1 MKDQYLVTDGRNER
15 AFDYT
20 PEGLRAAWEFQQT
33 LRHSEI
39 QNPNRVD
46 LLGGDST
53 TTDDGLTEADQDA
66 IDGFESEAY
75 AADHADEIA
84 ADRYWDQRIDEA
96 RGK

>member
-1 MKDQYLVTDGRNER
+1 MKDQYLVTDGRTER

-33 LRHSEI
+33 LRHSVI

-46 LLGGDST
+46 LRADDSGP
-53 TTDDGLTEADQDA
+53 DDGLTEADQELLDEFDA
-66 IDGFESEAY
+66 EAY
-75 AADHADEIA
+75 AAEHADEIA